1 MSENKVITATYPVK
15 GMTCAA
21 CAQSVES
28 MVRSEKGVEEAN
40 VNYATATVLV
50 KYDPSVFSPEKLD
63 KAVKSIGYELVIS
76 KDIRVNGKDN
86 TLRNKL
92 LVSLLF
98 ALPVVMIAM
107 VFHEIPYGNSILFAL
122 SLPVILWSGKGFY
135 ISAFKKAL
143 HKTFNMDT
151 LVALGTGS
159 AFLYSI
165 FNTFY
170 PEYLLS
176 RGFVPHVYYEVA
188 VAIIA
193 FILLGKF
200 MEENARVKAGAEIEK
215 LVNLQAK
222 DATIVRE
229 GKEYKVPIEQVVIG
243 DVLLIKP
250 GEKIPVDGKVIEG
263 SSYLDE
269 SMVTGEVLAV
279 RKTVGDVVIGATI
292 NKSGSFTME
301 ATKVGSDTLLS
312 KIIRVVQEAQG
323 KKAPMQKLADQ
334 ISSIFVPIVMA
345 IAVLTFVV
353 WYLLGPQPSFTYA
366 FVSSITVLIIACPCA
381 LGLAT
386 PAAIMVGIG
395 SAASKGILI
404 RDGEALQL
412 LKKVDTLV
420 VDKTGTLTKG
430 KFEVSEII
438 WKGDHSY
445 KEKFQ
450 SIILSMEK
458 KSEHPLAE
466 SIVEYFTKEKV
477 SEIAIEE
484 FESFPGKGIKAKVD
498 GENYFI
504 GNEGF
509 IRIVNH
515 GRYLKSEEYII
526 HEVSGMEYFF
536 DDEQLKK
543 EIRKLRDSG
552 KTLVFI
558 ADSNAVFAIIG
569 LSDMIKE
576 GAAES
581 LKQLQKMNIE
591 VIMMTGDSREA
602 AEIVAGKLNIKEVY
616 AEVLPLSKSDKI
628 RELQEKGKFVAMAGD
643 GINDAPALAQ
653 ADVGIAMAT
662 GTDIAIESA
671 KMVLL
676 NGDIA
681 KIANAISLSRS
692 TLSVI
697 KQNLFWAFV
706 YNIIGIPLAAG
717 LMYPINGFLLNPM
730 IAGAAMAFSSVS
742 VVFNSLRLKF
752 K

>member
-1 MSENKVITATYPVK
+1 MSENKVVTATYPVK

-28 MVRSEKGVEEAN
+28 MVQSVDGVKEAS
-40 VNYATATVLV
+40 VNFATASVYV
-50 KYDPSVFSPEKLD
+50 KYDPSASTPEKMD
-63 KAVKSIGYELVIS
+63 KAVKSIGYELVLS
-76 KDIRVNGKDN
+76 KDLNAGEKDN
-86 TLRNKL
+86 SFRNKL
-92 LVSLLF
+92 IIALVFS
-98 ALPVVMIAM
+98 LPVVIIAM
-107 VFHEIPYGNSILFAL
+107 AFHHMPYGNYIMFGL
-122 SLPVILWSGKGFY
+122 SLPVILWSGKDFY
-135 ISAFKKAL
+135 ISAVKKAV

-151 LVALGTGS
+151 LIALGTGS
-159 AFLYSI
+159 AFLFSV

-170 PEYLLS
+170 PEYLLI
-176 RGFVPHVYYEVA
+176 RNMEPHVYYESA
-188 VAIIA
+188 VVIIA
-193 FILLGKF
+193 LILLGKF
-200 MEENARVKAGAEIEK
+200 LEENARAKAGAEIEK
-215 LVNLQAK
+215 LIGLQAK
-222 DATIVRE
+222 DATILRD

-243 DVLLIKP
+243 DILLIKP
-250 GEKIPVDGKVIEG
+250 GEKIPVDGKIIDG
-263 SSYLDE
+263 SSYIDE
-269 SMVTGEVLAV
+269 SMVTGEPLAA
-279 RKTVGDVVIGATI
+279 KKIAGDIVIGSTI

-334 ISSIFVPIVMA
+334 MSAVFVPLVIL
-345 IAVLTFVV
+345 IAVLTFAI
-353 WYLLGPQPSFTYA
+353 WFIFGPQPSFTHA

-395 SAASKGILI
+395 RAASQGILI
-404 RDGEALQL
+404 RDGEGLQL
-412 LKKVDTLV
+412 LKRVDTLV

-438 WKGDHSY
+438 WKGDHAH
-445 KEKFQ
+445 KQKFQ
-450 SIILSMEK
+450 SIILAMEK
-458 KSEHPLAE
+458 RSEHPLAE
-466 SIVEYFTKEKV
+466 SIVDYFSKEKV
-477 SEIAIEE
+477 ADVVIEE
-484 FESFPGKGIKAKVD
+484 FESYTGQGIKAKIG
-498 GENYFI
+498 GENFFM
-504 GNEGF
+504 GNEAF

-515 GRYLKSEEYII
+515 GRYLKGEEYII

-552 KTLVFI
+552 KTLVFA

-569 LSDMIKE
+569 LSDTVKE

-581 LKQLQKMNIE
+581 IKQLRRMNIE

-602 AEIVAGKLNIKEVY
+602 AEIVANKLGITEIY

-628 RELQEKGKFVAMAGD
+628 RELQQKGKFVAMAGD
-643 GINDAPALAQ
+643 GINDAPALAETN
-653 ADVGIAMAT
+653 VGIAMAT

-671 KMVLL
+671 KLVLL
-676 NGDIA
+676 NGDIS
-681 KIANAISLSRS
+681 KIANAINLSRS
-692 TLSVI
+692 TLTVI
-697 KQNLFWAFV
+697 KQNLFWAFI

-717 LMYPINGFLLNPM
+717 MLYPVNGFLLNPM

-742 VVFNSLRLKF
+742 VVLNSLRLKF